1 MAMTAIKIDRNT
13 TFGQLLR
20 MKPEM
25 GRVLKEKFGLG
36 CVGCG
41 GAEHET
47 LVQGARAH
55 GLDPDEFIEEL
66 RKAL

>member
-1 MAMTAIKIDRNT
+1 MSKPTIDYNT

-20 MKPEM
+20 MKPEI
-25 GRVLKEKFGLG
+25 GKILKNKFNLG

-47 LVQGARAH
+47 LIQGARAH
-55 GLDPDEFIEEL
+55 GLDVDEFIKEL
-66 RKAL
+66 KEIL

>member
-1 MAMTAIKIDRNT
+1 MKMTEIKIDSDT
-13 TFGQLLR
+13 TFGELLR

-25 GRVLKEKFGLG
+25 GRILKEKFGLG

-47 LVQGARAH
+47 LLQGARAH
-55 GLDPDEFIEEL
+55 GLDAEEFIEEL
-66 RKAL
+66 RNAL